1 MARLIVVLLGVLFL
15 AFAARWLMRP
25 IPQDYAAETPRFVP
39 EQFFNGELQSWGVIR
54 DWKGHATRRFTM
66 QQTDRWTGNRAT
78 LDEAF
83 QFADGKKAERH
94 WTITK
99 IDDRHYIGTAPDVIG
114 EAKGEVAGNA
124 LHWVYDIRVP
134 QESGIGQD
142 KEIVV
147 TFDDWLYLVDERT
160 LFSFVHIRKFG
171 LPVGE
176 MTMVFRK
183 GSAL

>member
-1 MARLIVVLLGVLFL
+1 MPRLIVILLGLLFMAL
-15 AFAARWLMRP
+15 AARWLMRP
-25 IPQDYAAETPRFVP
+25 IPQDYAAESPHFVP
-39 EQFFNGELQSWGVIR
+39 ETFFNGELQSWGLIR

-66 QQTDRWTGNRAT
+66 RQTDRWNGKRAT

-83 QFADGKKAERH
+83 QFTDGSKAERH
-94 WTITK
+94 WNITK
-99 IDDRHYIGTAPDVIG
+99 IDDRHYLGTAPDVIG
-114 EAKGEVAGNA
+114 EAKGETAGNA

-134 QESGIGQD
+134 MNG
-142 KEIVV
+142 KEMVV
-147 TFDDWLYLVDERT
+147 TFDDWLYLIDERT

-183 GSAL
+183 GMER